1 MFRLY
6 EGLLA
11 LVSLLLLPVYLIV
24 GLVRGKYLSNLP
36 ERLGRYRQP
45 GGSHDL
51 WIHAVSVGEALG
63 AKSIVEA
70 IVEQKP
76 DVSLLVTT
84 TTRTGQEIARR
95 HFPAAT
101 VTYFP
106 FDFTFAI
113 RRFLSH
119 YRPGVALIVETE
131 IWPSLLAQLEKQE
144 IPVLLAN
151 GRISDRSF
159 GRYRAVRFFLKRVL
173 RIFAVILVREER
185 DRQRF
190 IAIGADP
197 SKVDVAGN
205 VKFDWRLEERPLE
218 FSRQLQAMAG
228 RRPIVVFG
236 STVAGEDEL
245 LAPLIER
252 LGRNGDAFIVVAPRK
267 PERFDAVATILG
279 RLDVRTVRRS
289 RLAAGEEPAADVLLL
304 DTIGELARIYGE
316 AAAAFVGGSL
326 IPGTGG
332 HNPIEPAAAGA
343 PLAFGRHMSNFQEIA
358 RTFLEREGAIEVADV
373 EQLGRFLATMIGDS
387 EQRQRAAERARAVV
401 DSNRGAARRV
411 AAAVARHLR

>member
-11 LVSLLLLPVYLIV
+11 LVSLLLLPVYLLV
-24 GLVRGKYLSNLP
+24 GLARGKYLSNLP
-36 ERLGRYRQP
+36 ERLGRYRHAA
-45 GGSHDL
+45 GSHDL

-70 IVEQKP
+70 IAEQRP
-76 DVSLLVTT
+76 DLSLLVTT
-84 TTRTGQEIARR
+84 TTLTGQEIARR

-106 FDFTFAI
+106 FDFTFSI

-119 YRPGVALIVETE
+119 HRPAVALIVETE
-131 IWPSLLAQLEKQE
+131 IWPNLLAQLERE
-144 IPVLLAN
+144 SIPVLLAN

-159 GRYRAVRFFLKRVL
+159 GRYRAVRFLLKRVL
-173 RIFAVILVREER
+173 RIFSAILVREER
-185 DRQRF
+185 DRDRF

-197 SKVDVAGN
+197 SRVEVAGN

-218 FSRQLQAMAG
+218 FSGQLQAMAG
-228 RRPIVVFG
+228 ARAIVVFG

-245 LAPLIER
+245 LLPLIER
-252 LGRNGDAFIVVAPRK
+252 LVRDETAFVVVAPRK
-267 PERFDAVATILG
+267 PERFDAVANLLAQ
-279 RLDVRTVRRS
+279 LDVRTVRRS
-289 RLAAGEEPAADVLLL
+289 RLDAGDAPAADVLLL

-316 AAAAFVGGSL
+316 ASAAFVGGSL
-326 IPGTGG
+326 VAGTGG

-343 PLAFGRHMSNFQEIA
+343 PVAFGPYMSNFQEIA
-358 RTFLEREGAIEVADV
+358 RTFVEREGATGVADV
-373 EQLGRFLATMIGDS
+373 EELGSFLAAMIGD
-387 EQRQRAAERARAVV
+387 EQQRERAAGRARAVV
-401 DSNRGAARRV
+401 ESNRGATRRV
-411 AAAVARHLR
+411 ADAVMRLLR